1 MKKQNNIIL
10 LIFVGILIGFSSCT
24 DFLAEKLPNQFELNA
39 YYQNDEEAVKGL
51 YGLYAAVRTTVFGPD
66 YVAVTDLM
74 CDDIDFTNTDQ
85 ARRTLNN
92 LTFDTRNK
100 YFTSIWTKLYDV
112 VGSANVIIDKVGK
125 MQTPTATSV
134 QNQKMIIGE
143 AKFIRAWAY
152 YQLVQL
158 WGKVPLVTKPIYN
171 FRTDDIHPVR
181 AEVDT
186 IYTHILMDLTDA
198 EVLNDTPNQVIIGTD
213 ITYNMVITRSAVKLL
228 EAKTYLL
235 KKDYE
240 NCINS
245 VKYLVLD
252 RFKEDGTGTFAL
264 LDDYFMLYD
273 VAQKTNPLRKKEVI
287 WEIESQ
293 ALSGY
298 NNTSHREFAPN
309 TTISAV
315 KTTGYQNFIP
325 STSLFEAF
333 SKQPSDKRF
342 TSIYR
347 ISGSRPCIMKKI
359 DYLTSDQNT
368 GGAGEILLRFSDAL
382 LIYAEA
388 LNATGQTVE
397 AAKWINLV
405 RNRAGLIKKIGT
417 ITTGD
422 IKTTISKQKMQDTI
436 IFERRLEFAHEGQRL
451 FDLRRTGKLQA
462 ALLQYNND
470 LDRYLKLGKITFST
484 SKEITMTS
492 QTTSVLTVP
501 FIEVRKMFD
510 PKVLLHP
517 LPGDEILS
525 NPNLLPN
532 NPGYN

>member
-1 MKKQNNIIL
+1 MKKQNKIAIL
-10 LIFVGILIGFSSCT
+10 ILGVILIGFSSCT
-24 DFLAEKLPNQFELNA
+24 DFLTEKLPNQFDINS
-39 YYQNDEEAVKGL
+39 YYQDDEQAVKGL
-51 YGLYAAVRTTVFGPD
+51 YGLYASVRSTVFGPD

-100 YFTSIWTKLYDV
+100 YFSSIWTKLYDV
-112 VGSANVIIDKVGK
+112 VGTANVVIDKVGK

-134 QNQKMIIGE
+134 QNQKMIIAE
-143 AKFIRAWAY
+143 AKFMRAWAY

-158 WGKVPLVTKPIYN
+158 WGKVPLVTKPVYN

-181 AEVDT
+181 VEVDT
-186 IYTHILMDLTDA
+186 IYAHILADLTDA
-198 EVLNDTPNQVIIGTD
+198 EVLNDNPNQVIIRTD
-213 ITYNMVITRSAVKLL
+213 ITYNMAITRSAVKLL

-235 KKDYE
+235 KKDYQ

-252 RFKEDGTGTFAL
+252 RFKEDGTGNFAL
-264 LDDYFMLYD
+264 LDNYFMLYD
-273 VAQKTNPLRKKEVI
+273 VAEKANPLRKKEVI
-287 WEIESQ
+287 WEIEAQ
-293 ALSGY
+293 ALTSY
-298 NNTSHREFAPN
+298 NNVSHREFAPS
-309 TTISAV
+309 TAISVV
-315 KTTGYQNFIP
+315 KTTGYQNFVP
-325 STSLFEAF
+325 TTSLFEAF
-333 SKQPSDKRF
+333 SKQPSDKRY

-368 GGAGEILLRFSDAL
+368 AGAGEILLRFSDAL

-388 LNATGQTVE
+388 INATGQTVE

-422 IKTTISKQKMQDTI
+422 IKTTISQQKMQDTI

-451 FDLRRTGKLQA
+451 FDLRRTGKLEA
-462 ALLQYNND
+462 AITQYNKD
-470 LDRYLKLGKITFST
+470 LDRYLKTGTITFAT
-484 SKEITMTS
+484 SKEITMSS
-492 QTTSVLTVP
+492 QTATTLTVP
-501 FIEVRKMFD
+501 FIEVRKLYD

-517 LPGDEILS
+517 LPGDELLS

-532 NPGYN
+532 NSGYY